1 MITLKQIKK
10 EFPTRVRTH
19 GNVYEI
25 DGHGDFKQ
33 RKSPYGLEIYHKVWR
48 PLLGDSWGRIAQREL
63 DNVYETMCRLHPED
77 RVESEVK

>member
-25 DGHGDFKQ
+25 DGQGCFKQ
-33 RKSPYGLEIYHKVWR
+33 RKSPYGLETYYKGLRDRWESIV
-48 PLLGDSWGRIAQREL
+48 DL
-63 DNVYETMCRLHPED
+63 DDVYNTLCRLHPED
-77 RVESEVK
+77 RVESEG